1 MFSSFLLTGSNM
13 GDRAAMLKRARN
25 LLEKHCGKIEKI
37 SSIYETAAWG
47 KEDQAAFLNQAIE
60 LKTSLEPRK
69 LLREI
74 LKIEKKLGRIREEK
88 YGPRVIDI
96 DMLFYENRV
105 MNYPVLILPHP
116 QVQNRRFALTPL
128 AEIAPAFVHPIFKQ
142 NINQLLDA
150 CSDGLAVVKHPG

>member
-13 GDRAAMLKRARN
+13 GDRTLMLARARK
-25 LLEKHCGKIEKI
+25 LLEKNCGKIEKV

-60 LKTSLEPRK
+60 IKTSLEPRK
-69 LLREI
+69 LLREV

-96 DMLFYENRV
+96 DILFFENRI
-105 MNYPVLILPHP
+105 MHFPELILPHP
-116 QVQNRRFALTPL
+116 QLQNRRFALTPL
-128 AEIAPAFVHPIFKQ
+128 AEIAPTFVHPVFNK
-142 NINQLLDA
+142 NIEQLLDA
-150 CSDGLAVVKHPG
+150 CNDDLAVVKHPD